1 MKIPFTRDQIDDLQK
16 KFSKSV
22 RKLFRSEFIQLIS
35 DSIANRILQTIQHEL
50 HAQNEKI
57 KLLKDENKKLINK
70 LRTQKVAYDNQEQYT
85 RRNSLQNLGV
95 KENSKENIG
104 KVVFINY
111 KININTTEDDIER
124 VHRVG

>member
-16 KFSKSV
+16 KISKSV